1 MRLFYYLI
9 ISLLL
14 TSAHLSAQDHKYPK
28 DDFFNRNI
36 ELPVDYDN
44 PRMGTFYL
52 YYELASNFDFNKP
65 TLFFFQDAQQEYGVP
80 GKVDVLAQE
89 QHLFEDYNVL
99 RYEHRGRKYS
109 HIELKNDDGTV
120 NWEKAYRVL
129 SSKQVVED
137 IERIREDLF
146 KDRPNTKIL
155 IYGRSGGGY
164 LAQEYLAKYSQ
175 HVEKAF
181 IGAAANPVIRRQ
193 LGYIE
198 SKYFYNTL
206 AAIDTTLHQKLQVI
220 LDRNIVPEYQL
231 LWMLNRIPYRS
242 QNPGDE
248 LSNLINELYEGKS
261 DLYEE
266 YLQKQMFDFA
276 ALQIPEEKMNGW
288 QIGLRLRQVEF
299 GSENLFAPKYEYID
313 PLSTCLLKLSEPF
326 LKLIKEQKV
335 DLPVDIS
342 LDALMEVETEVFY
355 LAGKNDHVVPYQI
368 GIELGNYF
376 KNYELFIADDNH
388 NMTIYDECY
397 PLLRS
402 AFFQYGIHSKE
413 LEKARNS
420 LKCNEW
426 KPE

>member
-1 MRLFYYLI
+1 
-9 ISLLL
+9 
-14 TSAHLSAQDHKYPK
+14 
-28 DDFFNRNI
+28 
-36 ELPVDYDN
+36 
-44 PRMGTFYL
+44 
-52 YYELASNFDFNKP
+52 
-65 TLFFFQDAQQEYGVP
+65 
-80 GKVDVLAQE
+80 
-89 QHLFEDYNVL
+89 
-99 RYEHRGRKYS
+99 
-109 HIELKNDDGTV
+109 
-120 NWEKAYRVL
+120 
-129 SSKQVVED
+129 
-137 IERIREDLF
+137 
-146 KDRPNTKIL
+146 
-155 IYGRSGGGY
+155 
-164 LAQEYLAKYSQ
+164 
-175 HVEKAF
+175 
-181 IGAAANPVIRRQ
+181 
-193 LGYIE
+193 
-198 SKYFYNTL
+198 
-206 AAIDTTLHQKLQVI
+206 
-220 LDRNIVPEYQL
+220 
-231 LWMLNRIPYRS
+231 
-242 QNPGDE
+242 
-248 LSNLINELYEGKS
+248 
-261 DLYEE
+261 
-266 YLQKQMFDFA
+266 MFDFA

-376 KNYELFIADDNH
+376 KIYELFIADDNH

-426 KPE
+426 KPEWLLSIF